1 MAVTKFK
8 KASLVVLGEKEEA
21 VVSVLQDLACCEIM
35 PEPTDT
41 RTHDWAKCIKSAD
54 EALADIRSAL
64 RFLEPYYPEVSGK
77 LERLLGEKP
86 TVTVEELENLSN
98 SIDLASLSSSV
109 KKIERRMLD
118 IRTLLSK
125 LDSNEEILIKLRQFP
140 YSLAIIS
147 SGTVRISSIVGTLPV
162 AYLERFQGLVAEL
175 LASDGEL
182 FVAPFTPK
190 ETDVTVVLMYD
201 KKKADEVAEICEKVP
216 FTKLDFPPELEG
228 TPEEELSKIE
238 RNRTELAKESENLE
252 RNAAKLASE
261 WVPTLRN
268 LLDYY
273 SVIRTRYETL
283 VNASRTEKVSVIK
296 FWVPEPAVGKL
307 KEKLSKF
314 GEELELIIE
323 DPSDDDEP
331 PTLLENP
338 RWALPFEPLTRL
350 YGAPKYGEID
360 PTVPMAPFM
369 FLFFGMCLGDGG
381 YGVLIAFAI
390 TYLLSKYKIV
400 GDTKNFLHLL
410 LLGALST
417 IAVGALTGSWMG
429 DMIDAFPFLALLKP
443 LKDRLV
449 VLNPMSDPITFLG
462 ISLALGVVQILFGL
476 SIAFWDSLRKKDYM
490 AAFGDNGG
498 WISLLIGLLLL
509 GGVKSGFLGGAAGLL
524 GKILSILGAAVLV
537 ATQGREKTGLFRRLL
552 SGVLSLY
559 NITSYLGDILSYS
572 RLLALGL
579 ATSAIAMIVN
589 TLTNL
594 VLSIPFV
601 GWILSIVIFV
611 GGHLFSVVVNTLGAF
626 IHSLRL
632 QYVEFFSKFY
642 SGGGRIF
649 QPLEYRTRYVKIVG
663 SKPLGQQSK

>member
-1 MAVTKFK
+1 
-8 KASLVVLGEKEEA
+8 
-21 VVSVLQDLACCEIM
+21 
-35 PEPTDT
+35 
-41 RTHDWAKCIKSAD
+41 
-54 EALADIRSAL
+54 
-64 RFLEPYYPEVSGK
+64 
-77 LERLLGEKP
+77 
-86 TVTVEELENLSN
+86 
-98 SIDLASLSSSV
+98 
-109 KKIERRMLD
+109 
-118 IRTLLSK
+118 
-125 LDSNEEILIKLRQFP
+125 
-140 YSLAIIS
+140 
-147 SGTVRISSIVGTLPV
+147 
-162 AYLERFQGLVAEL
+162 
-175 LASDGEL
+175 
-182 FVAPFTPK
+182 
-190 ETDVTVVLMYD
+190 
-201 KKKADEVAEICEKVP
+201 
-216 FTKLDFPPELEG
+216 
-228 TPEEELSKIE
+228 
-238 RNRTELAKESENLE
+238 
-252 RNAAKLASE
+252 
-261 WVPTLRN
+261 
-268 LLDYY
+268 
-273 SVIRTRYETL
+273 
-283 VNASRTEKVSVIK
+283 
-296 FWVPEPAVGKL
+296 
-307 KEKLSKF
+307 
-314 GEELELIIE
+314 
-323 DPSDDDEP
+323 
-331 PTLLENP
+331 
-338 RWALPFEPLTRL
+338 
-350 YGAPKYGEID
+350 
-360 PTVPMAPFM
+360 
-369 FLFFGMCLGDGG
+369 
-381 YGVLIAFAI
+381 
-390 TYLLSKYKIV
+390 
-400 GDTKNFLHLL
+400 
-410 LLGALST
+410 
-417 IAVGALTGSWMG
+417 
-429 DMIDAFPFLALLKP
+429 
-443 LKDRLV
+443 
-449 VLNPMSDPITFLG
+449 MSDPITFLG

>member
-35 PEPTDT
+35 PEPVDT
-41 RTHDWAKCIKSAD
+41 GPHDWARRIRSAD

-64 RFLEPYYPEVSGK
+64 RFLEPYYSEASGK

-86 TVTVEELENLSN
+86 AVSVEELERLSN
-98 SIDLASLSSSV
+98 NTDLTSLSSTV

-125 LDSNEEILIKLRQFP
+125 LDSNEEILNKLRLFP

-147 SGTVRISSIVGTLPV
+147 CGTGRISSVVGTLPV
-162 AYLERFQGLVAEL
+162 VYLEKFQELVAEM

-182 FVAPFTPK
+182 FVAPYTSK

-201 KKKADEVAEICEKVP
+201 KKKADKVAEVCEKVP
-216 FTKLDFPPELEG
+216 FARLDFPPELEG
-228 TPEEELSKIE
+228 GAEEELSKIE
-238 RNRTELAKESENLE
+238 RKRAELARESEDLAKDAE
-252 RNAAKLASE
+252 KLASE

-268 LLDYY
+268 LSDYY

-283 VNASRTEKVSVIK
+283 VNASRTDKVSFIK
-296 FWVPEPAVGKL
+296 FWVPEPAVERL
-307 KEKLSKF
+307 KEELSKF
-314 GEELELIIE
+314 GGDLELIIE

-381 YGVLIAFAI
+381 YGVLIALAI
-390 TYLLSKYKIV
+390 IYLLSKYKIV
-400 GDTKNFLHLL
+400 GDTKNFLLLL

-429 DMIDAFPFLALLKP
+429 DMIDAFPSLALLKP
-443 LKDRLV
+443 FKDRLV
-449 VLNPMSDPITFLG
+449 MLNPMSDPITFLG

-509 GGVKSGFLGGAAGLL
+509 GGAKSGFLGGAAGLL
-524 GKILSILGAAVLV
+524 GKGLSVLGAAVLV
-537 ATQGREKTGLFRRLL
+537 ATQGREKTGLFRRLI

-601 GWILSIVIFV
+601 GWILSVVIFV

-649 QPLEYRTRYVKIVG
+649 QPLEYKTRYVKIVG
-663 SKPLGQQSK
+663 SNPLEQQSK